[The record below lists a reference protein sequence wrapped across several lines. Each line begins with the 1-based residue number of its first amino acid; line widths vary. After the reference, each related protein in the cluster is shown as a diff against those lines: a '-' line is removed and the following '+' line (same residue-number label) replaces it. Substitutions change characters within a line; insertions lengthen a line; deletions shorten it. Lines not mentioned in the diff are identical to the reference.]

1 MSTAKDSMSGRL
13 VLGRYHIVR
22 PLAQGGMGL
31 VYLGRLEGSAGFA
44 KPVVVKTVLPT
55 SDDEGGAAE
64 RFAREAR
71 IVSLL
76 RHSGIVSVIDFGR
89 VDTTYVMV
97 LEYVHGFN
105 VAQWARY
112 LRQTR
117 RRIRAEYAVHIAL
130 HLLEALEYAHQLNG
144 EEGDPLGIVHR
155 DISTA
160 NLLIDVH
167 GQIKLHDFGIART
180 QEDEYRTQDGSFRGT
195 LPFSPPEAL
204 QGEPPNQN
212 FDLYACGVVL
222 YDLLAG
228 KNPFASPEVGTTV
241 YRVLNEIPPSLHAVR
256 DDVSPA
262 LARVV
267 DRALAKD
274 PQRRFES
281 ATEFL
286 NALRAACPF
295 DESAV
300 AREFARQIAVDFT
313 GDMPRRLALP
323 SLEERN
329 AAWRAAARCDPLDS
343 PRIGPVAI
351 SRSQR
356 EASRS
361 SSPASGPPKSAAAT
375 TKLAGATSR
384 VRGWVLASPRKVAA
398 IAGAAV
404 LLAAGSATFVLTLW
418 QRPAAAPSGTHFL
431 LVEKQAPQSTA
442 AAVSP
447 SSEPLPAAPA
457 GAKTLSATTETMIAS
472 ESKPLGKSATAERLE
487 PARTRGAT
495 LTAAL
500 RRQRPGIESCFRTHA
515 RALEGTPQISLRF
528 DVNAQGNVRSVTLS
542 PAEIARVPLGQCILS
557 VARSTQ
563 FGPREEALTFTIP
576 ITAREIAR

>member
-1 MSTAKDSMSGRL
+1 MSGRL

-55 SDDEGGAAE
+55 SDGEGGAAE

-76 RHSGIVSVIDFGR
+76 RHSGIVSVIDFGC
-89 VDTTYVMV
+89 VDATYVMV

-117 RRIRAEYAVHIAL
+117 RRIRVEYAVYIAL
-130 HLLEALEYAHQLNG
+130 HLLEALEYAHQLTS
-144 EEGDPLGIVHR
+144 EDGDPLGIVHR
-155 DISTA
+155 DISSA

-180 QEDEYRTQDGSFRGT
+180 HEDEYQTQDGSFRGT

-204 QGEPPNQN
+204 KGEPPNQN
-212 FDLYACGVVL
+212 FDLYSCGVVL
-222 YDLLAG
+222 YELLAG
-228 KNPFASPEVGTTV
+228 KNPFASSEVGTTV
-241 YRVLNEIPPSLHAVR
+241 YRVLNEIPPSLHDVR

-274 PQRRFES
+274 PEERFES

-286 NALRAACPF
+286 NALRTACPF

-343 PRIGPVAI
+343 LRIAPAAI
-351 SRSQR
+351 SRSR
-356 EASRS
+356 EEASRS
-361 SSPASGPPKSAAAT
+361 SSPVTGPPKSAAAT

-384 VRGWVLASPRKVAA
+384 VRRWVLASPRRVAA
-398 IAGAAV
+398 IAGGAM

-418 QRPAAAPSGTHFL
+418 QRPAAVPPGTHFL

-457 GAKTLSATTETMIAS
+457 AAQALSARMTETLIAS

-500 RRQRPGIESCFRTHA
+500 RRQRPGIESCFRQHA

-528 DVNAQGNVRSVTLS
+528 DVNAQGSVRSVALH
-542 PAEIARVPLGQCILS
+542 PAAIARVPLGQCILS

-563 FGPREEALTFTIP
+563 FGPLQGALTFTIP